1 MRALIFL
8 PIVFLSGLLFAQNNA
23 GDKTASVTP
32 TNNPPIIDG
41 VLDDATWQSITPI
54 SDFHLVR
61 PTDGGI
67 PSERTEV
74 YITYDEENLYV
85 AAMMYDSEPEL
96 TIRNI
101 LLQNSRLGQDDRIAV
116 IIDPFNSGRTG
127 YRFETNAN
135 GVRHDML
142 YQNVSQMN
150 PDWQVIWETDAEI
163 NDQGWAMEMRIP
175 FKTLPFDADVST
187 WGFNFARSIRRRG
200 EESVWVS
207 RNRSYNPSIVGYVS
221 GFEGMDQG
229 IGLDVV
235 PSALGNFRKDY
246 AIDESDSALEP
257 SLDIFYRVTP
267 SLNASLT
274 INTDFSATEVD
285 DRQVDLT
292 RFGLFFPEKR
302 DFFLNDSDL
311 FEFGGLG
318 GAGRNQNEA
327 SSRASRENGRP
338 FFSRRIGLNSDSLP
352 VDLEVGTKLSGRVG
366 NMSVGTIAVRQAGY
380 QEVDQSNLFVSK
392 LSLDVLDESRVGVI
406 VTSGDPRSNNS
417 NTLSGFDFNY
427 LNSRIGNGKV
437 LEGDIWYQSSS
448 RDGYDSDQAAYGLDI
463 AMPNNTG
470 WRGDLTIKNIEAN
483 FYPALGYVNRRGI
496 RDTTVGIGYTHYF
509 DDFYINRVYSGLD
522 VYNVESLATGK
533 LETRVELLRLAEF
546 ETSTRDQLRFRIRR
560 STEVLDEPFEIYEDQ
575 SRQVVIPVGE
585 YSFSEV
591 NANVALAGFRRVF
604 GSFETRIGDFY
615 TGERE
620 RHSATLGLNY
630 SSNLVGNLSYDWTK
644 VTLPEGEFITR
655 LSSLRVSWIFSTELA
670 WINLLQYDNVSEVFG
685 LNSRL
690 QWIPEAGREV
700 FFVFNHNVQDP
711 DKDNRFEK
719 TISDLSVKLNYTIR
733 F

>member
-1 MRALIFL
+1 MRALIIF
-8 PIVFLSGLLFAQNNA
+8 PFVFLSGLLLAQNNA

-41 VLDDATWQSITPI
+41 VLDDAAWQSITPI

-257 SLDIFYRVTP
+257 SLDVFYRVTP

-318 GAGRNQNEA
+318 GAGRIQNAA

-352 VDLEVGTKLSGRVG
+352 VDLEVGTKISGRVG

-392 LSLDVLDESRVGVI
+392 LSLDILDESRVGVI

-417 NTLSGFDFNY
+417 NTLAGFDFNY
-427 LNSRIGNGKV
+427 LNSRIGNGRV

-448 RDGYDSDQAAYGLDI
+448 RDGYDNDQSAYGLDI

-470 WRGDLTIKNIEAN
+470 WRGDFTIKNIEAN
-483 FYPALGYVNRRGI
+483 FYPALGYVNRRDI
-496 RDTTVGIGYTHYF
+496 RDTTAGIGYTHYF
-509 DDFYINRVYSGLD
+509 DDFYFNRVYSGLD

-560 STEVLDEPFEIYEDQ
+560 TTEVLDEPFEIYEDQ

-615 TGERE
+615 SGERE
-620 RHSATLGLNY
+620 SHSATLGLNY

-655 LSSLRVSWIFSTELA
+655 LSSLRLSWVFSTELA
-670 WINLLQYDNVSEVFG
+670 WINLFQYDNVSEVFG

>member
-1 MRALIFL
+1 MRALIFF

-187 WGFNFARSIRRRG
+187 WGFNFARSIRRLG

-246 AIDESDSALEP
+246 AIDENDSALEP

-318 GAGRNQNEA
+318 GAGMNQNAA

-417 NTLSGFDFNY
+417 NTLAGFDFNY
-427 LNSRIGNGKV
+427 LNSRIGNGRV

-448 RDGYDSDQAAYGLDI
+448 RDGYDNDQAAYGLDI

-470 WRGDLTIKNIEAN
+470 WRGDFTIKNIEAN
-483 FYPALGYVNRRGI
+483 FYPALGYVNRRDI
-496 RDTTVGIGYTHYF
+496 RDTTAGIGYTHYF
-509 DDFYINRVYSGLD
+509 DDFYFNRVYSGLD

-546 ETSTRDQLRFRIRR
+546 ETSTRDQLRFRIIRT
-560 STEVLDEPFEIYEDQ
+560 TEVLDEPFEIFEDQ

-615 TGERE
+615 SGERE
-620 RHSATLGLNY
+620 RHSANLGLNY

-655 LSSLRVSWIFSTELA
+655 LSSLRLSWVFSTELA
-670 WINLLQYDNVSEVFG
+670 WINLFQYDNVSEVFG

-711 DKDNRFEK
+711 DKDNRFEN

>member
-1 MRALIFL
+1 MRALIIF
-8 PIVFLSGLLFAQNNA
+8 PFVFLSGLLLAQNNA

-41 VLDDATWQSITPI
+41 VLDDAAWQSITPI

-257 SLDIFYRVTP
+257 SLDVFYRVTP

-318 GAGRNQNEA
+318 GTGRNQNAA

-352 VDLEVGTKLSGRVG
+352 VDLEVGTKISGRVG
-366 NMSVGTIAVRQAGY
+366 NMSIGTIAVRQAGY

-392 LSLDVLDESRVGVI
+392 LSLDILDESRVGVI

-417 NTLSGFDFNY
+417 NTLAGFDFNY
-427 LNSRIGNGKV
+427 LNSRIGNGRV

-448 RDGYDSDQAAYGLDI
+448 QDGYDSDQSAYGLDI

-470 WRGDLTIKNIEAN
+470 WRGDFTIKNIEAN
-483 FYPALGYVNRRGI
+483 FYPALGYVNRRDI
-496 RDTTVGIGYTHYF
+496 RDTTAGIGYTHYF
-509 DDFYINRVYSGLD
+509 DDFYFNRVYSGLD

-560 STEVLDEPFEIYEDQ
+560 TTEVLDEPFEIYDDQ

-620 RHSATLGLNY
+620 SHSATLGLNY

-655 LSSLRVSWIFSTELA
+655 LSSLRLSWLFSTELA

-719 TISDLSVKLNYTIR
+719 TISDLSIKLNYTIR